1 MKPAARSLPP
11 SPLQRLRRPRA
22 GMAGWLLAVL
32 LAMQVLG
39 LVHTVAHA
47 ARHVPVAGLGD
58 AATSPR
64 DGGAFGAHEAGSAD
78 CQLYDQLAHGDLALA
93 CDNPWG
99 PQRVAAVAPAAVA
112 LLPRPSAVR
121 RYCARDPPAALA

>member
-1 MKPAARSLPP
+1 MKPAARPLAPF
-11 SPLQRLRRPRA
+11 PLQCLRRPRA

-47 ARHVPVAGLGD
+47 AGHVPVAVLGD
-58 AATSPR
+58 TALSPR
-64 DGGAFGAHEAGSAD
+64 DDGVFGAHQAGSAD
-78 CQLYDQLAHGDLALA
+78 CQLYDQLVHGDLALA

-99 PQRVAAVAPAAVA
+99 PQRVATIAPAAVA
-112 LLPRPSAVR
+112 LSPHLTAVR